1 MVHWNHLLKWP
12 TELFKDF
19 SLQIL
24 LRRWRAPT
32 AIHPTALSRETN
44 YTLLVAFVLTSLLSV
59 ISPDNQC
66 KVVLFFPFP
75 ACECGKE
82 GRCDEG
88 VDGSG
93 ECTCT
98 PGWKGKRC
106 EIDIGMGSFN
116 KSMVWMHVQFCQ
128 RAQQTDWRDKLR
140 DIESVAQS
148 QVGREHSPPAGFWPV
163 VGCWVIFSKV
173 FNLSVCVSVC
183 LPVCLSRLHPRRM
196 PSVSRSSGLCARG
209 RLRV

>member
-1 MVHWNHLLKWP
+1 MVHWNHLLK
-12 TELFKDF
+12 LFKD
-19 SLQIL
+19 
-24 LRRWRAPT
+24 

-44 YTLLVAFVLTSLLSV
+44 YTLLVAFVLKSLLSV

-75 ACECGKE
+75 ACECGEE

-106 EIDIGMGSFN
+106 EINIGMGSFN
-116 KSMVWMHVQFCQ
+116 KSMVWTHIQFCQ
-128 RAQQTDWRDKLR
+128 RAQRTNWSDKLR
-140 DIESVAQS
+140 DIKTVAQS
-148 QVGREHSPPAGFWPV
+148 QVGWEHSPPAGFWP
-163 VGCWVIFSKV
+163 GLFFPRFLTC
-173 FNLSVCVSVC
+173 LSVCPSVC
-183 LPVCLSRLHPRRM
+183 LVCLSRLHPRRV
-196 PSVSRSSGLCARG
+196 PSVPRSSGLCARD